1 MSSSAQAKAFIQ
13 KIAPLIREE
22 AKARGYKLC
31 SPIIAQAVIE
41 SRYGESGLAK
51 YNNFFGLK
59 CGTSWKGSS
68 VNMRTKE
75 EYNSQL
81 VSIRDNFRTF
91 PTFEAGVKGYF
102 DFISTKRYANLK
114 TAETPEE
121 YLKRIK
127 ADGFATSSRY
137 VQTNMDCVRKYDL
150 EKWDWNSIAKDVNP
164 YEEPQR
170 NLKRICRGEDVKW
183 VQWELQRRGINIGDI
198 DGIYGQRTYT
208 GVCIFQKKCD
218 GRLAVDGIVGRNTI
232 SELKKR

>member
-1 MSSSAQAKAFIQ
+1 MSSAQAKAFIQ

-22 AKARGYKLC
+22 ARARGYKLC

-41 SRYGESGLAK
+41 SKYGESGLAK

-127 ADGFATSSRY
+127 ADGYATSSRY

-150 EKWDWNSIAKDVNP
+150 EKWDWEKPQEKSVDEIAKEVIAGKWGNGATRKQLLMANGYNPSIIQERVN
-164 YEEPQR
+164 EILR
-170 NLKRICRGEDVKW
+170 NG
-183 VQWELQRRGINIGDI
+183 
-198 DGIYGQRTYT
+198 
-208 GVCIFQKKCD
+208 
-218 GRLAVDGIVGRNTI
+218 
-232 SELKKR
+232 

>member
-31 SPIIAQAVIE
+31 SPIISQAVIE
-41 SRYGESGLAK
+41 SKYGESGLAK

-137 VQTNMDCVRKYDL
+137 VQTNMDCIRKYDL
-150 EKWDWNSIAKDVNP
+150 EKWDWNTIAKDVNP

-208 GVCIFQKKCD
+208 GVCIFQKNCD